1 MIIIFGLGNPGKEYE
16 KTFHNVG
23 FNFADEI
30 AKKLNLSFSM
40 KKSVN
45 AEIAEGKISM
55 QEIYSAFNIN
65 KKSDKQEKIVL
76 VKPQTYMNLSGQAV
90 LAVMKKYG
98 AQLSDIVVALDDID
112 LPISKFRIRES
123 GSAGT
128 HNGLRNIT
136 SLLGSGDF
144 KRVRIGIDGER
155 KGDLASYVLSK
166 MSDEVYEKISL
177 ATSEAIKGL
186 FENC

>member
-23 FNFADEI
+23 FNFVDEI
-30 AKKLNLSFSM
+30 AKKLGLSFSM

-45 AEIAEGKISM
+45 AEIAEEKISM

-65 KKSDKQEKIVL
+65 KKSERQEKLIL

-90 LAVMKKYG
+90 VAVMKKYG
-98 AQLSDIVVALDDID
+98 AKLSDIIVVLDDID

-136 SLLGSGDF
+136 ALLGNGDF

-155 KGDLASYVLSK
+155 HGDLASYVLSK
-166 MSDEVYEKISL
+166 MTDETFEKISK
-177 ATSEAIKGL
+177 TTTEAIKGL